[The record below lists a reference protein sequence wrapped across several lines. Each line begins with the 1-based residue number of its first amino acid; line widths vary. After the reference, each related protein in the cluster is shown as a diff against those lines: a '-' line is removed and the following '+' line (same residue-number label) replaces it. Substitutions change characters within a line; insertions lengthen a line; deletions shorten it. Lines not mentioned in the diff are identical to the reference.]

1 MKRLRAAMRTN
12 EPQVISVVALTAA
25 NAAALVSRDAYAPMW
40 LVVGALLFWPL
51 LAFLANLHN
60 PIPPKVDPW
69 ED

>member
-12 EPQVISVVALTAA
+12 EPQVISVVALTAL

-60 PIPPKVDPW
+60 PIPPEV
-69 ED
+69 EG